1 MSLTTKEKASILS
14 RAYVPEHSV
23 DLMTAVSGSEAFHAD
38 EYFFCR
44 KGDWIIIVG
53 YPLSNDFDVGEFDLF
68 VTGLIQ
74 RFRPAQISVIASEIP
89 ESLLVQSNEKEND
102 HYYTLDLGAGA
113 LSGRLKRIVRKA
125 SEKLTVERADEMH
138 DAHDLLMHE
147 FIARVRPPRRV
158 ERLLLQMPEYI
169 RKQSDG
175 VVLNAWDDRQGLA
188 AFYVVDTAPWHF
200 STYVIG
206 CHSRQNY
213 VPGASDLLVYEMIEL
228 SRASGKQY
236 IHLGLGV
243 NEGIRRFKKKWGGVP
258 TRRYEMCEI
267 RLRKPAVFE
276 TIKAYLN
283 SARFKQT

>member
-1 MSLTTKEKASILS
+1 MLTTQEKESILTK
-14 RAYVPEHSV
+14 AYVPEHSV
-23 DLMTAVSGSEAFHAD
+23 DLMTAVSGSEAFYAD
-38 EYFFCR
+38 DYFFCS
-44 KGDWIIIVG
+44 KGDWMIIVG
-53 YPLSNDFDVGEFDLF
+53 YPLSDDFDVDEFDLF
-68 VTGLIQ
+68 ITGLIK
-74 RFRPAQISVIASEIP
+74 RFRPAQISVVASKIP
-89 ESLLVQSNEKEND
+89 ESISVQSNEKDSD
-102 HYYTLDLGAGA
+102 HYYTLDLGAGV
-113 LSGRLKRIVRKA
+113 LSGRLKRVVRKA
-125 SEKLTVERADEMH
+125 SEKLSVERADAMH
-138 DAHDLLMHE
+138 EAHNHLMHE
-147 FIARVRPPRRV
+147 FIERIHPPRRV
-158 ERLLLQMPEYI
+158 ERLLLQIPDYT

-175 VVLNAWDDRQGLA
+175 VVLNAWDDRKRLA
-188 AFYVVDTAPWHF
+188 AFYVVDTAARHF

-228 SRASGKQY
+228 SRESGKQY

-283 SARFKQT
+283 SARFNQT